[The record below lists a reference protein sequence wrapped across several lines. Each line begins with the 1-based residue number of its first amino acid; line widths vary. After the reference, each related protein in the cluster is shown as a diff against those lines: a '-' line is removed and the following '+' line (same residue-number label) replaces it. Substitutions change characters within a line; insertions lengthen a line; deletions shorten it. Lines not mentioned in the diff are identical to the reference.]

1 MPLPTGARLGPYE
14 VVSLLGVGGMGE
26 VYKARDTRLGRTVAL
41 KVLPEGLAADQDR
54 RRRFEHEAR
63 AVSALNHP
71 HICVLHDVGSQ
82 APSTGSG
89 QVVDFLVM
97 EYLEGQTLAERLA
110 RRQGVAAASPLP
122 IEEAL
127 DIAIQIADALTA
139 AHRAGIV
146 HRDLKP
152 ANVMLAKA
160 PGRGVSAKLLDFGL
174 ARLAPRHERDAEAAT
189 QSVSGMVVGTAPYM
203 APEQVE
209 GRPVDGRTDLFAFG
223 CVLYE
228 MLTGTRAFEGTS
240 AASVMAAV
248 LEHEPRAAST
258 LQPAISPAV
267 ERVITRCLAKDPEAR
282 WQSAADLAADLRW
295 VRETRAGAAAAPGTT
310 QSRPRRVVRLASAV
324 AAGVALLAVGVA
336 VAWLFRPLASS
347 RTPAG
352 MSLDL
357 RPADIRPVASDWSYT
372 PGGSHTAFAWTADGR
387 TLVFAGYRGGS
398 RQLFVRNVDE
408 SVARPLDG
416 TDGAQQPA
424 VSPDG
429 RWVAFWAGD
438 TIKRTPLLGGHVEVL
453 ATNIYQPTGMAWD
466 DAGNLFLGRWEDDC
480 IWRIDA
486 GGMLKPVT
494 VLGDGEVRHELPS
507 PLPGG
512 GALLFTVRKRDWSW
526 GNEEVVALTLAN
538 RQRKRLLTDA
548 ANARY
553 LATGHLVFLR
563 RGALMAVAFDAERL
577 EPRGTPEIVLE
588 EPVAQALTG
597 GNKRGVTGAGQFA
610 IAPTGALAWIGSP
623 LVEYPDAHL
632 VRVDRYGRVTRL
644 PAESRPYFEMVRV
657 SPDRRRLLV
666 ATRTSATGGLWLYD
680 LERATL
686 TPVRDRMNQTGGE
699 SSNFTWWSRDG
710 RIAFDWLAD
719 GRRSLRW
726 AYVSGSDEP
735 QELVPGIMWP
745 LSATPDGRLALYRAN
760 GTAPADVALL
770 TDENGQ
776 VRIETLIEGTETPS
790 HADFSPDGR
799 WLVYRSEKS
808 GRGQIYVRP
817 FRGPGRAEQV
827 SVEGGTCPAWN
838 PNGRELFFAGNRD
851 RDGRYFMMH
860 VDVDLT
866 PGRPPRL
873 GLPRP
878 LFEYDLR
885 RLAFLCRPA
894 RCYDV
899 APDGES
905 FYVGETATPSLPA
918 PVTHVNYIPN
928 WFEELKA
935 KVPVRR

>member
-1 MPLPTGARLGPYE
+1 MPLASGTRLGPYE
-14 VVSLLGVGGMGE
+14 IDSLVGAGGMGE
-26 VYKARDTRLGRTVAL
+26 VYKARDTRLGRAVAL
-41 KVLPEGLAADQDR
+41 KVLPEGLASDQER

-160 PGRGVSAKLLDFGL
+160 PGGGVSAKLLDFGL
-174 ARLAPRHERDAEAAT
+174 ARLAPRHERDAEGAT

-209 GRPVDGRTDLFAFG
+209 GRPVDARTDLFAFG

-258 LQPAISPAV
+258 LQPAIAPAV

-310 QSRPRRVVRLASAV
+310 PSRPRRVVRLASAV
-324 AAGVALLAVGVA
+324 AAGLALLAVGVA

-347 RTPAG
+347 KAPAG
-352 MSLDL
+352 IALDL
-357 RPADIRPVASDWSYT
+357 RPAEIRVPASDWSYT
-372 PGGSHTAFAWTADGR
+372 PGGSRTAFAWSVDGR
-387 TLVFAGYRGGS
+387 SLVFAGYRGES
-398 RQLFVRNVDE
+398 RLLFVRNVDE

-438 TIKRTPLLGGHVEVL
+438 AIKRSPLRGGPVKVL
-453 ATNIYQPTGMAWD
+453 TSDIPQPVGMAWD
-466 DAGNLFLGRWEDDC
+466 DAGNLFLGRTDDGR
-480 IWRIDA
+480 IWMIDP
-486 GGMLKPVT
+486 GGAQTAVT
-494 VLGDGEVRHELPS
+494 GLADGEVKHVLPS

-512 GALLFTVRKRDWSW
+512 TGLLFTVRKRDWSW
-526 GNEEVVALTLAN
+526 GDEEVVALTLAN
-538 RQRKRLLTDA
+538 GQRKRLLTDA
-548 ANARY
+548 ADARY

-563 RGALMAVAFDAERL
+563 RGVLMAVAFDAKRL
-577 EPRGTPEIVLE
+577 ELRGTPEIVLDE
-588 EPVAQALTG
+588 SVAQALTG
-597 GNKRGVTGAGQFA
+597 AGARFVTGAGQFA

-623 LVEYPDAHL
+623 IVEYPDARL
-632 VRVDRYGRVTRL
+632 VTVDRHGQVTRL
-644 PAESRPYFEMVRV
+644 PAESRPYIETVRV

-666 ATRTSATGGLWLYD
+666 ATRTSAAGGLWLYD
-680 LERATL
+680 LERQIL
-686 TPVRDRMNQTGGE
+686 TPVLDPMSRPGGGPVF
-699 SSNFTWWSRDG
+699 FTWWSREG
-710 RIAFDWLAD
+710 RIAFNWLAD

-726 AYVSGSDEP
+726 AYVNGSGEP
-735 QELVPGIMWP
+735 QVL
-745 LSATPDGRLALYRAN
+745 AN
-760 GTAPADVALL
+760 G
-770 TDENGQ
+770 
-776 VRIETLIEGTETPS
+776 S
-790 HADFSPDGR
+790 HVPTIGDGG
-799 WLVYRSEKS
+799 WEV
-808 GRGQIYVRP
+808 
-817 FRGPGRAEQV
+817 
-827 SVEGGTCPAWN
+827 GG
-838 PNGRELFFAGNRD
+838 
-851 RDGRYFMMH
+851 H
-860 VDVDLT
+860 
-866 PGRPPRL
+866 
-873 GLPRP
+873 
-878 LFEYDLR
+878 
-885 RLAFLCRPA
+885 
-894 RCYDV
+894 
-899 APDGES
+899 S
-905 FYVGETATPSLPA
+905 Q
-918 PVTHVNYIPN
+918 
-928 WFEELKA
+928 
-935 KVPVRR
+935 